1 MPKLNSTPYACQELY
16 AEQSALLFDIYRI
29 HTGIPPKNREQSL
42 AQNLSGGEKKTS
54 LAEFSDKLLHH
65 KKQGGSLPQAPPA
78 VWPTAD
84 GEC

>member
-1 MPKLNSTPYACQELY
+1 MPANPICTFVLHLQNKYTAYRQE
-16 AEQSALLFDIYRI
+16 A
-29 HTGIPPKNREQSL
+29 GKSL
-42 AQNLSGGEKKTS
+42 AQNLSGGEKKTIN
-54 LAEFSDKLLHH
+54 AEFSDKLLHH